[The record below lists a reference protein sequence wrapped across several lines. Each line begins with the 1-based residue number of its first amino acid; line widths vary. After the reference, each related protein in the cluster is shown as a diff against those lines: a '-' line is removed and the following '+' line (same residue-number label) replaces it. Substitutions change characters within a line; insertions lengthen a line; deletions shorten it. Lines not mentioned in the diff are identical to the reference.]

1 MRGRANAVM
10 LPVWIVLL
18 AWTAAAHGTPL
29 WQQDLAK
36 TATASPGADS
46 VRPEP
51 DPGSVV
57 VDAIAMRIE
66 DDIIA
71 ESQIEELAAFQK
83 LGGGQPKNRDE
94 LIQELIDQWIIQN
107 DAQNSRYRLP
117 SEEAVNQAYERFVQ
131 NFPSPQAFRDKLA
144 QVGLT
149 ANAVRRFVADEL
161 YLTSF
166 IDFKFRPAA
175 QVLPEQ
181 VEKYYRDTLV
191 LELKSKSQPIPALPE
206 VDDQIRE
213 LLTQQAIEARSD
225 QWLKD
230 TRSRLHI
237 EMISPE
243 AAP

>member
-1 MRGRANAVM
+1 MCRLAKF
-10 LPVWIVLL
+10 LKLLVWISLL
-18 AWTAAAHGTPL
+18 VWTATAYGNPRP
-29 WQQDLAK
+29 QQDVAK
-36 TATASPGADS
+36 TATAAPSADG
-46 VRPEP
+46 VRHEP

-83 LGGGQPKNRDE
+83 LAGGQPKDRDE
-94 LIQELIDQWIIQN
+94 LIQELIDQWIIRN
-107 DAQNSRYRLP
+107 DAQNARYRSP
-117 SEEAVNQAYERFVQ
+117 SEEAVNQAYDRLVQ
-131 NFPSPQAFRDKLA
+131 HFPSPQAFRDKLA
-144 QVGLT
+144 QVGL
-149 ANAVRRFVADEL
+149 AENAVRRIVADEL

-175 QVLPEQ
+175 QVLPDQ

-191 LELKSKSQPIPALPE
+191 PELKTKSQPVPALPE
-206 VDDQIRE
+206 VEEQIRE
-213 LLTQQAIEARSD
+213 LLTQQAIEARSE

-243 AAP
+243 AGP